1 MICLSCTRYKHY
13 SCNYLMCGIVGKVS
27 VGLCKYVLFSVS
39 TPFTE
44 LPGPVLAQ
52 CSGRYEGHDV
62 EGQNR
67 TEL

>member
-1 MICLSCTRYKHY
+1 
-13 SCNYLMCGIVGKVS
+13 MCGIVGKVS